1 MKLPEILT
9 VYASILSTIVF
20 IWNIHKAKPNFKITV
35 VFGCK
40 MIDSELVEGAY
51 ISVKNPSSRVVHLTN
66 ISLLYPHKMRL
77 FEIFLHVLKYKR
89 MNLNMG
95 WVYSNLSNYEIDD
108 GCPLA
113 LEPGRA
119 HGILIPKKTLEE
131 IFEDS
136 NKKEI
141 KASAQDQLWRNRVS
155 KKI

>member
-77 FEIFLHVLKYKR
+77 FEIFFA
-89 MNLNMG
+89 
-95 WVYSNLSNYEIDD
+95 
-108 GCPLA
+108 C
-113 LEPGRA
+113 
-119 HGILIPKKTLEE
+119 T
-131 IFEDS
+131 
-136 NKKEI
+136 
-141 KASAQDQLWRNRVS
+141 
-155 KKI
+155 